1 MTDSRI
7 DTPELDE
14 QSIDA
19 LKDRF
24 QRLHKKRI
32 ETKVRLDNAQQHL
45 DTLKAQAREAYA
57 TDDVGEL
64 QAMLAERRAENE
76 RLRASY
82 QSHLDAITAKLDT
95 IARDHDATRSEE
107 PTDER

>member
-7 DTPELDE
+7 DATELDE

-19 LKDRF
+19 LKARF
-24 QRLHKKRI
+24 QRLQEKRI
-32 ETKVRLDNAQQHL
+32 ETKVMLDNAQKHL

-57 TDDVGEL
+57 TDDVAEL

-76 RLRASY
+76 RLRTSY
-82 QSHLDAITAKLDT
+82 QTHLDGIDAKLDAI
-95 IARDHDATRSEE
+95 AREHDETRSEE
-107 PTDER
+107 PTDAR